1 MPDKQYRVLTDEQ
14 VQHFLEHGY
23 VVVKGCV
30 VPELAQRWTD
40 RAYGRLGYDKQDP
53 TSWEKDIAWMYP
65 ENRLPVREVS
75 ARAWDAICDV
85 VGGEDRVEDAVLE
98 VEGHFSAI
106 NSFEW
111 SDAFIINF
119 NRGADQPWQPPSA
132 ESGGWHKDGDY
143 FRHFLNSREQALLT
157 IVLWSN
163 VAHQGGG
170 TFIAPDSI
178 GHIARFLAER
188 PEGVKPGGIPFQQ
201 IIGQCSEFVEVTG
214 DIGDFVILHP
224 FMLHTSSQNV
234 LSVPRFMSN
243 PPVVLKEQM
252 DLNRPDVEDFS
263 LLEQVTLRN
272 LGVERYDFQPTALY
286 ESYWK
291 VRASAAS

>member
-1 MPDKQYRVLTDEQ
+1 LGEGYCLDVSREQ
-14 VQHFLEHGY
+14 AACSGGIRQGV
-23 VVVKGCV
+23 GC
-30 VPELAQRWTD
+30 
-40 RAYGRLGYDKQDP
+40 
-53 TSWEKDIAWMYP
+53 
-65 ENRLPVREVS
+65 
-75 ARAWDAICDV
+75 CDV

-214 DIGDFVILHP
+214 DMGDFVILHP